1 MALLLQDGSYLLTQ
15 AASVPLGKLLIRG
28 DPGAVFHSLAPAW
41 RTASFG
47 DGTTNV
53 AWPSP
58 LDPSERKAY
67 TLSASTELNG
77 ISDKIQS
84 VDVALSGIAALAGL
98 HVYGV
103 TNDDTAV
110 TIWFEVN
117 SGDRSRPGWN
127 PPGETHVVTVT
138 ITSMGGHIFQ
148 RDVALRVAQLFRA
161 I

>member
-15 AASVPLGKLLIRG
+15 EAGTPLGKLLIRG

-41 RTASFG
+41 RTANFG

-53 AWPSP
+53 AWASP

-67 TLSASTELNG
+67 TLLVSTELNG
-77 ISDKIQS
+77 INDQIRS

-98 HVYGV
+98 HIYGV
-103 TNDDTAV
+103 TNDDTAI
-110 TIWFEVN
+110 TIWFEVD
-117 SGDRSRPGWN
+117 SADRSRPGWN
-127 PPGETHVVTVT
+127 PPGEVHIVTVT

-148 RDVALRVAQLFRA
+148 RDVALRVAQLYRA